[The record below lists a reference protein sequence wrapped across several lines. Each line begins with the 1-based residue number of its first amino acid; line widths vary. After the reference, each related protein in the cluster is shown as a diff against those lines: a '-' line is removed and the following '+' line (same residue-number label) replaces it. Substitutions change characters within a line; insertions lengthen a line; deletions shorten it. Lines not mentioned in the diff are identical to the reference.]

1 MPVRPFE
8 VASILA
14 ASILAVW
21 LAVPDP
27 PPALSWEPL
36 GPEIAPPAL
45 PGSVAVSPDGVL
57 LAVIA
62 GDRLEIRATGR
73 DSVRVLLRDAALSGG
88 AVAWANDR
96 VVLYATA
103 DGLHAI
109 DVRLGVPRVLASDL
123 PGRVVAM
130 AFDPDDGALLLRFQD
145 GPAWRLDG
153 LPFPRAR

>member
-1 MPVRPFE
+1 VPVRPLE
-8 VASILA
+8 LASIVA

-27 PPALSWEPL
+27 PPSLSWEPL

-57 LAVIA
+57 LAVLA
-62 GDRLEIRATGR
+62 GDRLEIRATGK
-73 DSVRVLLRDAALSGG
+73 DSVRVLLREAALSGG
-88 AVAWANDR
+88 AVTWANDR
-96 VVLYATA
+96 VVLYTT
-103 DGLHAI
+103 DEGLNAI
-109 DVRLGVPRVLASDL
+109 DVRLGVPRVLTPDL

-130 AFDPDDGALLLRFQD
+130 RVHPSDGALLLRFQD
-145 GPAWRLDG
+145 GSAWRLDG